1 MLPPTV
7 LLYSRFL
14 REPGPVFDAL
24 RVASA
29 WEQKSVTIYGKSIP
43 QPRLIAWYGDPGTS
57 YTYSGLRVDPNPWFP
72 ALASLK
78 AEVER
83 ATGAT
88 FNSVLLNLYRNGS
101 DSVAWH
107 ADDEPELGSNP
118 TIASVSL
125 GATRKFQLKHN
136 LTKQVF
142 SVDLTSGSLLVMS
155 GSTQESYKHAV
166 LKTTRPV
173 GERINLTFRRIFS

>member
-7 LLYSRFL
+7 TLKPNFL
-14 REPGPVFDAL
+14 REPGSVFDAL
-24 RVASA
+24 RMKSA
-29 WEQKSVTIYGKSIP
+29 WEQKSVRLYGKLIS
-43 QPRLIAWYGDPGTS
+43 QPRLIAWYGDPGIS

-83 ATGAT
+83 ATGVT

-136 LTKQVF
+136 LTKEVF
-142 SVDLTSGSLLVMS
+142 GVELPSGSLLVMS
-155 GSTQESYKHAV
+155 GDTQERYKHAL
-166 LKTTRPV
+166 LKTARPV
-173 GERINLTFRRIFS
+173 GERLNLTFRRIFS

>member
-7 LLYSRFL
+7 FFYSRFL

-29 WEQKSVTIYGKSIP
+29 WEQKSVRIYGRHVP